1 MHQILL
7 LAFALLQDPGGR
19 PPEATGPG
27 FTATQEGTLEFHARD
42 MDVRDAF
49 RQLRT
54 LTRRNIVVA
63 QNVSARFSGD
73 LYDMTAEQAIEMI
86 CLSAALR
93 ASDRGTYVFIEPAQ
107 FETRIFELRYAR
119 AADLAQMI
127 TPLLNEEG
135 KVTASTIS
143 QRGLSQLEGETGADD
158 YAAAEV
164 LIVRDLP
171 ENLERIE
178 RLVSTL
184 DVEPRQVLVEAVIL
198 SAQLDDGLELGLS
211 FDRLAGISYQGI
223 GASSSNGFDV
233 SNPPIGPDE
242 LEDGFGRGST
252 DLLGDVSE
260 GGLSI
265 GWIEGNA
272 AAFVRAV
279 QNVTD
284 TRILANTKIVAL
296 NKQRGQLLLGRRDG
310 YVTTTTTETSTTQT
324 VEFLETGTQLIFRPF
339 IGEDGM
345 VRLEL
350 HPEDSDGG
358 INDQGL
364 PFEETAEI
372 TTNIMV
378 KDGQTVVIGGL
389 FRERNEQGERKVPV
403 LGDIPLAG
411 NLFRSR
417 QNVTT
422 REKLIILLTPHIIDP
437 NHYGETAEELEQ
449 PADLLGFEGMLDDLW
464 REAAADLADAGD
476 PGSALIMLDQA
487 KAKSPEAQAAIETAR
502 RQIYRGLVPSFS
514 PGAVDARIAES
525 AARRNPPPP
534 NPDAKPIEEDRP

>member
-1 MHQILL
+1 VTAFL
-7 LAFALLQDPGGR
+7 FALLALAQDPGGAVQE
-19 PPEATGPG
+19 PEATGPG
-27 FTATQEGTLEFHARD
+27 FTTTQEGTLEFHARD

-63 QNVSARFSGD
+63 QNVGARFSGD
-73 LYDMTAEQAIEMI
+73 LYDLTAEQAIEMI
-86 CLSAALR
+86 CLGAALR

-107 FETRIFELRYAR
+107 FETRIYELRYAR
-119 AADLAQMI
+119 AADLASMI
-127 TPLLNEEG
+127 TPMLNEDG
-135 KVTASTIS
+135 RVTASTVS
-143 QRGLSQLEGETGADD
+143 QRGLAPTAEEGGADD

-171 ENLERIE
+171 ENLDRIE
-178 RLVSTL
+178 RLVRTL
-184 DVEPRQVLVEAVIL
+184 DVEPRQVMVEAVIL
-198 SAQLDDGLELGLS
+198 SAQLDDGLELGIS
-211 FDRLAGISYQGI
+211 FDKLAGVGYQGI
-223 GASSSNGFDV
+223 GASSAAGFDL
-233 SNPPIGPDE
+233 SNPPIGSGE
-242 LEDGFGRGST
+242 LDDGFARGST
-252 DLLGDVSE
+252 DLTSDVSE

-265 GWIEGNA
+265 GWINGNA

-279 QNVTD
+279 QNITD

-310 YVTTTTTETSTTQT
+310 YVTTTTTETTTTQT

-345 VRLEL
+345 IRLEL

-358 INDQGL
+358 INDLGL

-372 TTNIMV
+372 TTNILV

-389 FRERNEQGERKVPV
+389 FRERNVQGERKVPV

-417 QNVTT
+417 ENTTT
-422 REKLIILLTPHIIDP
+422 REELIILLTPHVIDP
-437 NHYGETAEELEQ
+437 SHYGEAARELGE
-449 PADLLGFEGMLDDLW
+449 PADLLGFEGLLDELW
-464 REAAADLADAGD
+464 REAAADLAAAGD
-476 PGSALIMLDQA
+476 HGSALILLGQSDDR
-487 KAKSPEAQAAIETAR
+487 SPEAADEIEKAR

-525 AARRNPPPP
+525 AARPDP
-534 NPDAKPIEEDRP
+534 NARKEEKP